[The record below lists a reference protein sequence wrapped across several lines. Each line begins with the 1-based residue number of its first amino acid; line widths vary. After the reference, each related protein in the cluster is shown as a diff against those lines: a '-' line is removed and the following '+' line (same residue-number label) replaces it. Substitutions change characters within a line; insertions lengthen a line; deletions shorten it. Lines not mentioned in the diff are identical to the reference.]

1 MREEH
6 VYINYAAY
14 VKRKKKQHD
23 ETPTLW
29 SECEREIF
37 FNVPGCLCPGLT
49 NPFMATCNLS
59 CQMDQCQVQ

>member
-37 FNVPGCLCPGLT
+37 LMSQDVCAL
-49 NPFMATCNLS
+49 
-59 CQMDQCQVQ
+59 V